1 MSYKLFDYLSKDG
14 FYLTQGYGIN
24 PSTYKPFGL
33 LYHEGLDF
41 GHKNKTQEIKALHQG
56 VVLQDWD
63 EPKGNYGDHLVI
75 WDDEQK
81 CASWYCH
88 LSENSV
94 SIGDRV
100 KAGQVIGRMGK
111 TGNVTGPHLHLNFVQ
126 TDAKGNRLYN
136 TKESNLGFL
145 DPQHPQ
151 DPNPPKF
158 PPGVTQYGVEW
169 TLPQDNIPVE
179 PAEIQQ
185 LKQRIAD
192 LEKEVEE
199 RKEREKNLEIEK
211 KASNDK
217 YTRDIQFLADKL
229 LTTDNVDVIGVAIDK
244 LIVAEDGLRKC
255 VDEKRKCGERSEE
268 ISAEYYKT
276 LEELSLASGISV
288 ASSAGVKRA
297 LAAYLK
303 LHPREIVGDIKDFS
317 FIIKLG
323 GFIWRK

>member
-1 MSYKLFDYLSKDG
+1 MKLYDYLSKDG

-24 PSTYKPFGL
+24 ASTYKQYGL
-33 LYHEGLDF
+33 LYHEGIDL
-41 GHKNKTQEIKALHQG
+41 GHANKTQEIKALHQG
-56 VVLQDWD
+56 IVVQDWD

-81 CASWYCH
+81 CATWYCH

-100 KAGQVIGRMGK
+100 KPGQVIGKMGK
-111 TGNVTGPHLHLNFVQ
+111 TGNVTGPHLHLNFVL

-145 DPQHPQ
+145 DPQFPQ

-158 PPGVTQYGVEW
+158 PQGVPQYGVEW
-169 TLPQDNIPVE
+169 ILPNNTPDPE
-179 PAEIQQ
+179 PAELAQ
-185 LKQRIAD
+185 LKQRVSD

-199 RKEREKNLEIEK
+199 RKAHEKTLEIEK
-211 KASNDK
+211 KASDDK
-217 YTRDIQFLADKL
+217 YTRDIQWLADKL
-229 LTTDNVDVIGVAIDK
+229 QTSDNVDVIGVAIDK

-255 VDEKRKCGERSEE
+255 LDDKRECGEKRQELT
-268 ISAEYYKT
+268 AEYDKT
-276 LEELSLASGISV
+276 LEELSLASGV
-288 ASSAGVKRA
+288 AVKSSAGVKRA

-303 LHPREIVGDIKDFS
+303 LHPQEIVGDIKDFN
-317 FIIKLG
+317 FIIKLFG
-323 GFIWRK
+323 AIIYRR